1 MTIVIAVFNNI
12 LQFFVSG
19 NVCGEDIVSLQRLF
33 LRKVTRYSWNKAAT
47 SLEAISSYCISPT
60 SVFEEDNPLQLE

>member
-33 LRKVTRYSWNKAAT
+33 LRKATRYSWNKAAT
-47 SLEAISSYCISPT
+47 SFKEICLYSISPT
-60 SVFEEDNPLQLE
+60 SAFEEGNPLQLE